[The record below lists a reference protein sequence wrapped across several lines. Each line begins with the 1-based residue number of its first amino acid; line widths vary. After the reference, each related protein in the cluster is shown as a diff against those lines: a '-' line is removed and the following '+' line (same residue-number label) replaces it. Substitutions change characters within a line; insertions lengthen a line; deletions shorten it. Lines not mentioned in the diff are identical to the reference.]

1 MGPVW
6 VEPPEVKLKGYF
18 NGGKKCFSFFFHKSF
33 LINTVNF
40 PFWLPSL
47 NGGPRC
53 LRVLPWALVILLIK
67 AVSHTA
73 QECSQVTAVCSFLP
87 KKTQ

>member
-1 MGPVW
+1 M
-6 VEPPEVKLKGYF
+6 F
-18 NGGKKCFSFFFHKSF
+18 FFFFHKSF

-47 NGGPRC
+47 NAPPPPRC
-53 LRVLPWALVILLIK
+53 LHVLPWALVILLIK

-87 KKTQ
+87 KKTYSVEEANK